1 MNPQSEFMS
10 EAFHTL
16 AQPIAALRATVELG
30 LCDHAGDP
38 AHQVLENCLRLT
50 DRLMQEMAVLRE
62 IASLGEAPSLSL
74 CDGQAL
80 LQTSVEEMAPVADA
94 SGVALHLD
102 APPALIFCH
111 PPTLQRALF
120 FLLDEMIAHSGS
132 NRTISISLR
141 HGKDGFVLG
150 MSPGSLQ
157 GRRGALCRKLM
168 QFAGG
173 SAIDSATGDLS
184 VLFHVGSY
192 RKVPA
197 TTLVSKQLLMSH

>member
-1 MNPQSEFMS
+1 MNHQSEFMS
-10 EAFHTL
+10 EAFHAL

-38 AHQVLENCLRLT
+38 AHQLLENCLRLT

-62 IASLGEAPSLSL
+62 VASLGEAPPLLS

-80 LQTSVEEMAPVADA
+80 LQTSVEEMVPVAEA
-94 SGVALHLD
+94 SGVALRLD
-102 APPALIFCH
+102 AQPASILCH
-111 PPTLQRALF
+111 APTFQRAIF

-132 NRTISISLR
+132 NHAISISLR
-141 HGKDGFVLG
+141 HGQDGFTLE
-150 MSPGSLQ
+150 MRPASPQ

-173 SAIDSATGDLS
+173 CAIDSTTGDLS
-184 VLFHVGSY
+184 VLFQSSY
-192 RKVPA
+192 RKAPA
-197 TTLVSKQLLMSH
+197 TTLVDKPLLTSH